1 MRFAPCQLM
10 TVELWERNNVSEL
23 LVQGY
28 TSQHSGAAGM
38 NMAPFNH
45 EAGVRLYKAN
55 TYVLLV
61 LNSICYI
68 IFRYGV
74 YLSIQQILTFYDTC
88 KMFNILYK
96 S

>member
-10 TVELWERNNVSEL
+10 TVKLWEQNNVSEL

-28 TSQHSGAAGM
+28 TSQHSGAAVM

-61 LNSICYI
+61 LQSICYI
-68 IFRYGV
+68 IFM
-74 YLSIQQILTFYDTC
+74 YDYMVFIYQYN
-88 KMFNILYK
+88 KL
-96 S
+96 

>member
-1 MRFAPCQLM
+1 M

-23 LVQGY
+23 LAQGY

-61 LNSICYI
+61 LHSICYI
-68 IFRYGV
+68 IFRYDYMV
-74 YLSIQQILTFYDTC
+74 FIYQYNKL
-88 KMFNILYK
+88 
-96 S
+96 